1 MLLGSRE
8 ARKLSSIPAFQLS
21 SLQAWWRD
29 LLLVLLVAVPFIFW
43 GIGSVSLLD
52 PDEGMYGSI
61 AREMAE
67 KGDWITPHFDGV
79 RYLEKPPLYFW
90 LTALTISLLGP
101 SEWAVRLWSAL
112 PALGTALLIWG
123 LGRLLYGGPSGL
135 LSAIILLTSVGV
147 FRYTRVAATDSLLV
161 FSLTLS
167 LYGFVRTLLANGKW
181 QMANG
186 EKDRRGLFAIRYSLF
201 AAPGP
206 FLFWLGMALGVLSKG
221 LIGALFPLLIAGLFL
236 LANGEWRMANGRTV
250 NRKWQIANGGGG
262 RGLFAICY
270 SLFANPVGLVLF
282 LGLTV
287 PWHLLVAWKNP
298 GFLQFYFVDNQFL
311 RFLSDRA
318 FIEDDV
324 SVGSFAFLWLTFV
337 WFFPWSLFLWGTW
350 RHGLLNAGL
359 GATPEDR
366 LHLVVGLW
374 AFTVIGFFFIS
385 PSRLEHYILP
395 ALPPLS
401 LVVGASWYESFGAV
415 KLPAGLKWPLVA
427 SAVGCATVGV
437 ALILLAPHLTS
448 EAVFTWLAEINVYYR
463 ILKEQGASFPYET
476 AAPFV
481 PLVKGL
487 GIALLLGL
495 PLSLLCFFLG
505 KPRAGFVAVMGVAS
519 VISVLIV
526 KLLFIIEPH
535 HSAKPVALALN
546 TLARPEEAIIHE
558 GSLEYSGSLPF
569 YTGRQ
574 IYVLN
579 GKRGDL
585 DFGSGYPEG
594 QGVFLDDGGFAR
606 RWQNEKRVFLVTRL
620 QEPENAPKR
629 LALKDVFLLGRYG
642 SRLLY
647 SNHGS

>member
-1 MLLGSRE
+1 MASSKWRE
-8 ARKLSSIPAFQLS
+8 LFLI
-21 SLQAWWRD
+21 
-29 LLLVLLVAVPFIFW
+29 LLLSCPFIFW
-43 GIGSVSLLD
+43 GVGATSLLD
-52 PDEGMYGSI
+52 PDEGMYGAI

-90 LTALTISLLGP
+90 LTALTISLVGP
-101 SEWAVRLWSAL
+101 SEWTVRLWSAL

-135 LSAIILLTSVGV
+135 LSAIILLTSAGV

-167 LYGFVRTLLANGKW
+167 LYGFVRIMLSQSSIVNGQW
-181 QMANG
+181 SGPM
-186 EKDRRGLFAIRYSLF
+186 LFY
-201 AAPGP
+201 
-206 FLFWLGMALGVLSKG
+206 LGMALGVLSKG
-221 LIGALFPLLIAGLFL
+221 LIGVVFPLFIAGLYLWFSGEKITIRQMHLKWGAPFFL
-236 LANGEWRMANGRTV
+236 AL
-250 NRKWQIANGGGG
+250 I
-262 RGLFAICY
+262 L
-270 SLFANPVGLVLF
+270 
-282 LGLTV
+282 

-318 FIEDDV
+318 FIEDVV
-324 SVGSFAFLWLTFV
+324 SVGSFAFLGLTFV

-359 GATPEDR
+359 AATPEDR

-401 LVVGASWYESFGAV
+401 LVVGASWCESLGAV

-427 SAVGCATVGV
+427 STVGCATVGV

-505 KPRAGFVAVMGVAS
+505 KPRASFVAVMGVAS
-519 VISVLIV
+519 VISVLVV

-535 HSAKPVALALN
+535 HSAKPVALVLN

-594 QGVFLDDGGFAR
+594 QGVFLDDGEFAR

-629 LALKDVFLLGRYG
+629 LALKDAFLLGRYG

>member
-1 MLLGSRE
+1 MNGERKRE
-8 ARKLSSIPAFQLS
+8 FLIVLAV
-21 SLQAWWRD
+21 SL
-29 LLLVLLVAVPFIFW
+29 PFIFW
-43 GIGSVSLLD
+43 GLGSVSLLD
-52 PDEGMYGSI
+52 PDEGLYGSI
-61 AREMAE
+61 AREMTE

-90 LTALTISLLGP
+90 LTALTISLVGP
-101 SEWAVRLWSAL
+101 SEWTVRLWSAL

-167 LYGFVRTLLANGKW
+167 LYGFVRIMLNQMRGAKSVWSGPLL
-181 QMANG
+181 
-186 EKDRRGLFAIRYSLF
+186 FY
-201 AAPGP
+201 
-206 FLFWLGMALGVLSKG
+206 LGMALGVLSKG
-221 LIGALFPLLIAGLFL
+221 LIGALFPLLIAGLYFWFSGERISWNRIHFKWGL
-236 LANGEWRMANGRTV
+236 L
-250 NRKWQIANGGGG
+250 
-262 RGLFAICY
+262 
-270 SLFANPVGLVLF
+270 LVVVLI
-282 LGLTV
+282 L

-324 SVGSFAFLWLTFV
+324 SVGSFAFLGLTFV

-359 GATPEDR
+359 AATPEDR

-401 LVVGASWYESFGAV
+401 LVVGASWCESLGAV

-463 ILKEQGASFPYET
+463 ILKEQGAPFPYET

-519 VISVLIV
+519 VISVLVV

-535 HSAKPVALALN
+535 HSAKPVALVLN
-546 TLARPEEAIIHE
+546 TLAQPEEAIIHE

-594 QGVFLDDGGFAR
+594 QGVFLDDGEFAR

-629 LALKDVFLLGRYG
+629 LALKDAFLLGRYG

-647 SNHGS
+647 SNHGP

>member
-1 MLLGSRE
+1 MTSSKWRE
-8 ARKLSSIPAFQLS
+8 LFLI
-21 SLQAWWRD
+21 
-29 LLLVLLVAVPFIFW
+29 LLLSFPFIFW
-43 GIGSVSLLD
+43 GVGAISLLD
-52 PDEGMYGSI
+52 PDEGMYGAI

-90 LTALTISLLGP
+90 LTALTISLVGP
-101 SEWAVRLWSAL
+101 SEWTVRLWSAL
-112 PALGTALLIWG
+112 PALGTALLVWRM
-123 LGRLLYGGPSGL
+123 GRLLYGGASGL

-167 LYGFVRTLLANGKW
+167 LYGFVRTILSQSSIVNGQW
-181 QMANG
+181 SGPM
-186 EKDRRGLFAIRYSLF
+186 LFY
-201 AAPGP
+201 
-206 FLFWLGMALGVLSKG
+206 LGMALGVLSKG
-221 LIGALFPLLIAGLFL
+221 LIGALFPLLIAGLYFWFSGERISWNRIHFKWGL
-236 LANGEWRMANGRTV
+236 L
-250 NRKWQIANGGGG
+250 
-262 RGLFAICY
+262 
-270 SLFANPVGLVLF
+270 LVVVLI
-282 LGLTV
+282 L

-324 SVGSFAFLWLTFV
+324 SVGSFAFLGLAFV

-359 GATPEDR
+359 AATPEDR

-415 KLPAGLKWPLVA
+415 KLPAAGLKWPLVA

-519 VISVLIV
+519 VISVLVV

-558 GSLEYSGSLPF
+558 GSLEYSGGLPF

-585 DFGSGYPEG
+585 DLGSGYPEG
-594 QGVFLDDGGFAR
+594 QGLFLDDGEFAR

-629 LALKDVFLLGRYG
+629 LVLKDAFLLGRYG